1 MMTFAQG
8 IALGTFGGVF
18 TTVAVVWWIHSR
30 KPEADPNAGLGQ
42 QIADLRNAFEARN
55 DVDKNL
61 TANDLLTVACGADYL
76 ATHGA
81 LLCREMFCR
90 LQTNGAGAA
99 QSECEEIANVANSLA
114 AFDAC
119 TKHGDYDQCIEYIK
133 QRK

>member
-18 TTVAVVWWIHSR
+18 TTIGVVWWIHNR
-30 KPEADPNAGLGQ
+30 QPETDPNAGLGQ
-42 QIADLRNAFEARN
+42 QIADLRSAFEARN
-55 DVDKNL
+55 EVEKNL
-61 TANDLLTVACGADYL
+61 TATDLLTVACGADYL

-114 AFDAC
+114 AFEAC

-133 QRK
+133 TRK